1 MLPTTLTAIG
11 LSMLLQGSGL
21 AQVAPARPDEL
32 AKFVIELEQ
41 VAPDEPPCFENAT
54 GPQCPFEPGSHKT
67 QPKEIPPN
75 TKPYRASG
83 RKDSNPDMEGREGVP
98 PSAGSGSR
106 AVASTKRWCKWGED
120 AKTTGCDNLGS
131 GVGG

>member
-11 LSMLLQGSGL
+11 LLMLLQGSGL
-21 AQVAPARPDEL
+21 A
-32 AKFVIELEQ
+32 Q

-54 GPQCPFEPGSHKT
+54 GPQCPFEPGSHKA
-67 QPKEIPPN
+67 QPEENPPN
-75 TKPYRASG
+75 TKPLRGSG
-83 RKDSNPDMEGREGVP
+83 RKENPDMEGREGVP

-106 AVASTKRWCKWGED
+106 AVASAKRWCKWGED